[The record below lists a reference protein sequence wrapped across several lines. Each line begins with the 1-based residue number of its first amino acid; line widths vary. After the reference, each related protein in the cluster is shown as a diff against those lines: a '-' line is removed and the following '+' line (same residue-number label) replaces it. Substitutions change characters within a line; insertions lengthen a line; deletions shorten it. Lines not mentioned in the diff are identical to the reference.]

1 MCVIA
6 GLAAIG
12 NMVGSLGATAAGATA
27 GATTAAATGLQAVG
41 TAMAVGGSLVQG
53 INANRMGKAQARA
66 LEQQARDERSLAAVQ
81 ESRTRQQF
89 RTAMRQQMAQLAARG
104 VSLDSPTSILLGR
117 TAAQEMSFES
127 QAIRS
132 GGQARTTELTGAARI
147 ARGQAQSSLLK
158 GGFDA
163 AGSFLTAA
171 PKLWPGLL
179 S

>member
-6 GLAAIG
+6 GLTAIG
-12 NMVGSLGATAAGATA
+12 SALGGATAAGATA
-27 GATTAAATGLQAVG
+27 GAATAVSGLQAVG
-41 TAMAVGGSLVQG
+41 TALAVGGSLMQG
-53 INANRMGKAQARA
+53 INDSRAAKYQARM
-66 LEQQARDERSLAAVQ
+66 LEQQARDERNLSAVQ
-81 ESRTRQQF
+81 ESRTRMQF
-89 RTAMRQQMAQLAARG
+89 RTAMRKQMAELAARG
-104 VSLDSPTSILLGR
+104 VSLDSPTAVLLGQ

-147 ARGQAQSSLLK
+147 ARGRAQSSLLK

-171 PKLWPGLL
+171 PDLWPELL

>member
-1 MCVIA
+1 MCVVPA
-6 GLAAIG
+6 LAAIG
-12 NMVGSLGATAAGATA
+12 SAMGGLGATAAGATA
-27 GATTAAATGLQAVG
+27 GAATAATGLQAIG
-41 TAMAVGGSLVQG
+41 TALAVGGSLVQG
-53 INANRMGKAQARA
+53 INANRMGRAQARA
-66 LEQQARDERSLAAVQ
+66 LERQARDERNLAAVQ

-89 RTAMRQQMAQLAARG
+89 RTAMRKQMAELAARG
-104 VSLDSPTSILLGR
+104 VSLDSPTSVLLGR

-132 GGQARTTELTGAARI
+132 GGQARSTELTGAARI

-158 GGFDA
+158 GGFSA

-171 PKLWPGLL
+171 PDLWPELL

>member
-1 MCVIA
+1 MCVVA

-12 NMVGSLGATAAGATA
+12 NVVGGMTAAGATA
-27 GATTAAATGLQAVG
+27 GAATAATGLQAIG
-41 TAMAVGGSLVQG
+41 TALAVGGSLVQG

-66 LEQQARDERSLAAVQ
+66 LEQQARDERNLAAVQ
-81 ESRTRQQF
+81 EGRTRMQF
-89 RTAMRQQMAQLAARG
+89 RTAMRKQMAELAARG
-104 VSLDSPTSILLGR
+104 VSLDSPTAVLLGQ

-132 GGQARTTELTGAARI
+132 GGQARSTELTGAARI

-171 PKLWPGLL
+171 PKLWPELL

>member
-1 MCVIA
+1 MCIIA
-6 GLAAIG
+6 GLSAIG
-12 NMVGSLGATAAGATA
+12 SAIGGLGATAAGATA
-27 GATTAAATGLQAVG
+27 GAATAVTGLQAVG
-41 TAMAVGGSLVQG
+41 TALAVGGSLIQG
-53 INANRMGKAQARA
+53 VNANRMGKAQARA
-66 LEQQARDERSLAAVQ
+66 LEQQARDERNLAAVQ
-81 ESRTRQQF
+81 ESRTRMQF
-89 RTAMRQQMAQLAARG
+89 RTAVRKQMAELAARG
-104 VSLDSPTSILLGR
+104 VSLDSPTAVLLGQ

-132 GGQARTTELTGAARI
+132 GGAARSTELTGAARI

-171 PKLWPGLL
+171 PDLWPELL